1 MDDCSRGLSPW
12 DKVPVDSITD
22 GRALAQ
28 AMVDTV
34 REALLVLDADL
45 RVVAASRSFYTTFQ
59 VSPEETRGRLV
70 YDLGN
75 GEWNNP
81 RLRELLERIIPDRG
95 VMDDFEIEQ
104 DFPHIGQRTMLLNA
118 RKIFYEG
125 DTNTTLLLS
134 IEDTTERR
142 ATERRLESLVEQKD
156 MLLDEMSHRV
166 ANSLQ
171 IIAGILMMKARSVQS
186 EETRT
191 HLEDAH
197 RRVMSIA
204 TLQQHLKATGKGE
217 HIEVGGYL
225 VTLCNSLAASMIG
238 DRREITLEVV
248 AGPGSVA
255 SEEAVSLGLIVTE
268 LVINALKHAFALEGA
283 GGRIVVG
290 YESKGKDW
298 KLSVSDN
305 GGGMAPVSPN
315 LKSKGLGTTLV
326 KALAQQL
333 DAQIE
338 TVTGTSGTTVSI
350 TRASFESR
358 LSTAA

>member
-1 MDDCSRGLSPW
+1 M
-12 DKVPVDSITD
+12 DSISD

-34 REALLVLDADL
+34 REALLVLDAEL
-45 RVVAASRSFYTTFQ
+45 RVVAASRSFYATFQ
-59 VSPEETRGRLV
+59 SAPEDTRGRLV
-70 YDLGN
+70 YDLGT

-81 RLRELLERIIPDRG
+81 KLRELLERIIPDRG
-95 VMDDFEIEQ
+95 VMDDFEIAQ

-118 RKIFYEG
+118 RKIFYSN
-125 DTNTTLLLS
+125 DANTTLLLS
-134 IEDTTERR
+134 IEDITERR

-156 MLLDEMSHRV
+156 MLLEEMSHRV

-186 EETRT
+186 EETRG

-204 TLQQHLKATGKGE
+204 TLQQHLKASGKGE
-217 HIEVGGYL
+217 HIEVADYL
-225 VTLCNSLAASMIG
+225 VTLCNSLSASMIG
-238 DRREITLEVV
+238 DRREVVLEVV
-248 AGPGSVA
+248 AGPGAVA

-268 LVINALKHAFALEGA
+268 LVINALKHAFPLNAKA
-283 GGRIVVG
+283 GRIVVG
-290 YESKGKDW
+290 YEAKDKDW

-305 GGGMAPVSPN
+305 GSGMPAINPN

-326 KALAQQL
+326 KALVHQL

-338 TVTGTSGTTVSI
+338 TATGPAGTTISI
-350 TRASFESR
+350 TRATFESR
-358 LSTAA
+358 LPTAA